1 MWGSLIAIPLALLG
15 WRWFA
20 AMSGA
25 RRATTLLARA
35 VLLAIL
41 SAMLAGLSSVR
52 RTQDFAV
59 VAVVDVSDSVRT
71 FARGGSGGGGEYL
84 DRVRGFLE
92 KASAKRT
99 ADDLLGLV
107 AFDGRALAIAT
118 PSRGGVLERPLDVRA
133 GEGTD
138 IGGAIRLA
146 RSLLPPDASGRLVL
160 ISDGNQTSGDAIAAA
175 QETAGWSREGALGRG
190 MAIDVVAVNYDI
202 ASEVVVEGVDSP
214 QNAPAGATVPVRVS
228 LSATSRASGVLR
240 LTREGESVAV
250 GVGEDGEPVFSR
262 RVEFG
267 PGRHLEVLDVRLPSG
282 RVHRL
287 SAVFEPD
294 AAGDGSFV
302 GDTLTQNNTG
312 EAFTITPGGG
322 EVLILDGVG
331 GGAMGGAGAT
341 LARTLEEGGL
351 SVTMRPA
358 EGLPEDLLAL
368 QAYDLILT
376 QNVPAEALSPEAHA
390 RLVAYVR
397 EMGGGVLMV
406 GGPDALGA
414 GGWKGT
420 SVEAIL
426 PVRLDLP
433 ERLVS
438 PEAATIFVIDNS
450 GSMGWNAAGTG
461 RSKQEIANEA
471 TALAISRL
479 DRSDLLGLITFN
491 NEYEVRIALSPN
503 RDPEKNA
510 EVARGIGTG
519 GGTFIGPALDEAF
532 RQIRGVDAKVKH
544 IIVVTDGRSRGRE
557 TLATQA
563 AIIAQQGIKV
573 STIAVGEDA
582 DTDVMRAM
590 AEQGKGT
597 YYNAYNANALPRI
610 FLKAVRVV
618 RSPQIRESPFTPRLG
633 ATSSALT
640 QGLGAIPELNGLVLT
655 QARGEPTITTALVT
669 PQGEPVFAYWNVEL
683 GRVGVF
689 TSDAHRWAES
699 WLSWPGYA
707 SFWTQTARALAR
719 PAGGRGLTGTSRIE
733 GGVMRVR
740 VEASDEGGRPMDG
753 LEMPGTVYGP
763 SGKGTAVELAQVGP
777 GVYEATAAVS
787 ESGTFVAVVRPKRG
801 GRLLTPVLAGA
812 LAPKGNELRTLRSN
826 EGLMHRIA
834 AITGGRRLDMASPEA
849 AGLFDRSGVTPQE
862 AVTLL
867 WRTLCIWAIV
877 MLLLDIATRRI
888 AWDRWTSREFG
899 AEVAADVREAVRD
912 RGARARASMERL
924 MATREGTGETP
935 LVTPSMTLSEE
946 DARALADA
954 ARDRRRAAR
963 LSTAPGPAE
972 APGATVVEPAVD
984 PGGEG
989 LLAAKRRARQK
1000 FEEERGGPG

>member
-1 MWGSLIAIPLALLG
+1 MWGVVIALPLALVG

-20 AMSGA
+20 AMGRS

-35 VLLAIL
+35 VLIAIL
-41 SAMLAGLSSVR
+41 CAMLAGLSRVR
-52 RTQDFAV
+52 RTQDLAV

-71 FARGGSGGGGEYL
+71 LARGGGEYL
-84 DRVRGFLE
+84 DRVRAFLE
-92 KASAKRT
+92 RASAKRT
-99 ADDLLGLV
+99 AEDLLGVV

-118 PSRGGVLERPLDVRA
+118 PSRGNVLERPLDVRG

-138 IGGAIRLA
+138 IGEAIRLA

-160 ISDGNQTSGDAIAAA
+160 FSDGNQTIGDAIGAAN
-175 QETAGWSREGALGRG
+175 ETAGWMREGALGRG
-190 MAIDVVAVNYDI
+190 VAIDVVPVRYDI

-228 LSATSRASGVLR
+228 LSSTGRASGVLR

-250 GVGEDGEPVFSR
+250 GGGAEGAPVMSR
-262 RVEFG
+262 RVELEA
-267 PGRHLEVLDVRLPSG
+267 GRRVEVLEARLPAG

-287 SAVFEPD
+287 RAVFEPD
-294 AAGDGSFV
+294 AGAEGYA
-302 GDTLTQNNTG
+302 GDTLTENNTG
-312 EAFTITPGGG
+312 ESFTITPGGG

-331 GGAMGGAGAT
+331 GGSNAGGGGT
-341 LARTLEEGGL
+341 LARTLEESGL

-368 QAYDLILT
+368 QAYDLIIT
-376 QNVPAEALSPEAHA
+376 QNVPAEAMSPEAHA

-397 EMGGGVLMV
+397 EMGGGLLMV

-438 PEAATIFVIDNS
+438 PEAATVFVIDNS

-479 DRSDLLGLITFN
+479 DRSDLVGLITFN
-491 NEYEVRIALSPN
+491 NEFTVRVALAPN
-503 RDPEKNA
+503 LDAEKNA
-510 EVARGIGTG
+510 EVARNIGTG
-519 GGTFIGPALDEAF
+519 GGTNIGPALDEAF

-557 TLATQA
+557 TLAAQA
-563 AIIAQQGIKV
+563 AVIAAQGIKV

-582 DTDVMRAM
+582 DTDVMQAM

-618 RSPQIRESPFTPRLG
+618 RSPQIREAPFTPRLG
-633 ATSSALT
+633 STSSALT
-640 QGLGAIPELNGLVLT
+640 QGLGAMPALNGLVLT

-689 TSDAHRWAES
+689 TSDAHRWGES
-699 WLSWPGYA
+699 WVSWSGYA
-707 SFWTQTARALAR
+707 PFWSQTARALAR
-719 PAGGRGLTGTSRIE
+719 PTGGRGLTGTSRIE
-733 GGVMRVR
+733 GGVMKVR
-740 VEASDEGGRPMDG
+740 VEASEEGGRPIDG
-753 LEMPGTVYGP
+753 LTMPGTVYGP

-777 GVYEATAAVS
+777 GVYEAAVPVR
-787 ESGTFVAVVRPKRG
+787 ESGTMVTVVRPRQG

-812 LAPKGNELRTLRSN
+812 LTPTGNELRTLRSN
-826 EGLMHRIA
+826 EGLMQRIA
-834 AITGGRRLDMASPEA
+834 AITGGRRLDMASPET

-899 AEVAADVREAVRD
+899 AEVAAGVREAVRD
-912 RGARARASMERL
+912 RGGAARASMERL
-924 MATREGTGETP
+924 VASREAVQESPGSSRAAG
-935 LVTPSMTLSEE
+935 PSMTLGEE
-946 DARALADA
+946 EAKALAEA
-954 ARDRRRAAR
+954 ARDRRRASRLAG
-963 LSTAPGPAE
+963 LSTPDAGGE
-972 APGATVVEPAVD
+972 STQDAVSPPE

-1000 FEEERGGPG
+1000 FEEDGVG